1 MLVLGVAFSNKRA
14 GMLGKKHSRPVALS
28 GAAIAPPGDI
38 CQCLE
43 TLWVVMAGDGVLL
56 ASSG

>member
-1 MLVLGVAFSNKRA
+1 
-14 GMLGKKHSRPVALS
+14 MLGKKHSRPVALS